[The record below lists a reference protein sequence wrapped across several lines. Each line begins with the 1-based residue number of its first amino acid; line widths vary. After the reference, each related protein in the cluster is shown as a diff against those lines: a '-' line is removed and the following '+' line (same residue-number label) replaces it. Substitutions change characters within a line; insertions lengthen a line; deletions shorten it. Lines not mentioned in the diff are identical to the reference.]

1 VPYPAEQARL
11 AGLIAGKRVRCALV
25 AADPRVAP
33 SACGSDISTAMLDAS
48 QVGAGREGARD
59 LSIAL
64 ARRSEPVIPVS

>member
-11 AGLIAGKRVRCALV
+11 AGLIAGARVRCALV

-33 SACGSDISTAMLDAS
+33 SACGSDISTS